1 MQKRRFILLLIAGV
15 VLLGAFGFAA
25 DPGPEPEYGGKKLSE
40 WVLVNGYD
48 WRGGVGDSLPGAVRP
63 STEAQVDAGIAI
75 HHIGTNAIPCL
86 LKWIRYE
93 PPLREDK
100 ANTTLEPLTNRLAS
114 AQWSFVI
121 SQHLR
126 ADGAV
131 RSFRTLGLEATG
143 AVDELTLLMNGPH
156 SFTANRAA
164 FALSYLGRAAVP
176 AFLAALTNRQGVV
189 RQRATALMEHLGTN
203 ARSAIPVL
211 IPCLKD
217 PDEDL
222 ANNAAQLLGKLK
234 LEAGV
239 VVPALIESLS
249 DSRLTVRHAAVDALR
264 EFRGEASVAVPA
276 LRKLLD
282 DPDSAGRWFVTN
294 AIRQIDPSVLP
305 SWLANRSDED
315 RKFRIWLL
323 ESTGTNGHS
332 RILEYLNDADPKV
345 RADVAAELRKLDQ
358 KELGKAKPQ

>member
-1 MQKRRFILLLIAGV
+1 VGAG
-15 VLLGAFGFAA
+15 
-25 DPGPEPEYGGKKLSE
+25 E
-40 WVLVNGYD
+40 WLD

-75 HHIGTNAIPCL
+75 HHIGTNAIPYL

-100 ANTTLEPLTNRLAS
+100 ANTTLEPLTNGLAS
-114 AQWSFVI
+114 AQSSSII

-131 RSFRTLGLEATG
+131 RALRTLGIEATG
-143 AVDELTLLMNGPH
+143 AIEELTRLMNGPPH

-164 FALSYLGRAAVP
+164 GALSYLGRAAVP
-176 AFLAALTNRQGVV
+176 AFLAALTNGQGVV
-189 RQRATALMEHLGTN
+189 RQRATALMENLGTN
-203 ARSAIPVL
+203 ARTTIPVL
-211 IPCLKD
+211 IQCLKD

-234 LEAGV
+234 LEPGV

-264 EFRGEASVAVPA
+264 EFRGEASAAVPA

-332 RILEYLNDADPKV
+332 RLLEYLNDADPKV